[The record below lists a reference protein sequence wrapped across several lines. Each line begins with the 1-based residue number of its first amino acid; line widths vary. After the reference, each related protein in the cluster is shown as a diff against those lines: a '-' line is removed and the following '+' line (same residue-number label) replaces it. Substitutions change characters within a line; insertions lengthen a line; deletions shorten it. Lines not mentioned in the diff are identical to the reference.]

1 MALFNRGPFRENSKQ
16 EEREIVE
23 KREGTGRNL
32 NDAGDIPLR
41 LQLRRDLDALTKDQ
55 EAVSSFGS

>member
-1 MALFNRGPFRENSKQ
+1 VALFNRGPLKKNSKQ
-16 EEREIVE
+16 EEREIAE
-23 KREGTGRNL
+23 KRERKGRNL

-41 LQLRRDLDALTKDQ
+41 LRLRRDLDALTRVQ